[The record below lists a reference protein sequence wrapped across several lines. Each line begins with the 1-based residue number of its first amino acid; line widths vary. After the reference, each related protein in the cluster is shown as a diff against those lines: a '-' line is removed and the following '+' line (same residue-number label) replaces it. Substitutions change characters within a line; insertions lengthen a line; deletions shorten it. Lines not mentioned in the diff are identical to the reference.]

1 MPNNSFLQS
10 RNWSDFQNSC
20 GRKTFNI
27 ENKLIIEYP
36 LPLGLCY
43 LYSPR
48 PYFDDAK
55 TLKNFLHEAQKIA
68 KHENAVFIRLEPDI
82 NENFNIGNSL
92 EIGNW
97 KLEISPSVQPQNTII
112 LNLNHTEETILEKM
126 HPKTRYNINLA
137 KRHGI
142 TIKKSTDPKDVNI
155 FYDLALKTGERDN
168 FSYHGRSYYEKMLE
182 ILGKNKMVELF
193 IACYQ
198 DTPTAAIIVLF
209 YKDTAVYLHGASDH
223 KFRNLMSPYLL
234 QWEAIKE
241 AKKRG
246 IKSYDLWGVAPANS
260 ENHSWSG
267 ITRFKKG
274 FAPDA
279 PIIHYPDCIEIPT
292 RPTFYSIY
300 KLYKS
305 AKNKS

>member
-1 MPNNSFLQS
+1 MTNYSFLQS
-10 RNWSDFQNSC
+10 RAWSDFQNSC

-27 ENKLIIEYP
+27 ENKLAIEYP

-68 KHENAVFIRLEPDI
+68 KHENAIFVRLEPDL
-82 NENFNIGNSL
+82 NSTLLPNIYNL
-92 EIGNW
+92 KPVHNI
-97 KLEISPSVQPQNTII
+97 QPQDTII
-112 LNLNHTEETILEKM
+112 LDLSHTEETLLENM

-142 TIKKSTDPKDVNI
+142 TIKKSTDPKNIDI
-155 FYDLALKTGERDN
+155 FYNLALKTGERDN
-168 FSYHGRSYYEKMLE
+168 FTYHERSYYEKMLE
-182 ILGKNKMVELF
+182 VFGKNKMVELF
-193 IACYQ
+193 IAYYD

-246 IKSYDLWGVAPANS
+246 IKLYDLWGVAPANS

-274 FAPDA
+274 FASDA
-279 PIIHYPDCIEIPT
+279 PIIHYPDCFEIST

-305 AKNKS
+305 IR